1 MKNRKNSLLTV
12 GHGPEPLLLELQHL
26 IREAHA
32 FLADDVLAGHTDV
45 VEEHLG
51 RVRRPHPQFIDL
63 ASDVHSCARRKD
75 GDKRLS
81 EKTHKMDRMT
91 EKSVEAT
98 VSCTDGQSK
107 WACWAL
113 RG

>member
-26 IREAHA
+26 VREAHA

-63 ASDVHSCARRKD
+63 ASDVHSCGRRKAETNAD
-75 GDKRLS
+75 TRLS
-81 EKTHKMDRMT
+81 ENTQNEDVLT
-91 EKSVEAT
+91 E
-98 VSCTDGQSK
+98 
-107 WACWAL
+107 
-113 RG
+113 